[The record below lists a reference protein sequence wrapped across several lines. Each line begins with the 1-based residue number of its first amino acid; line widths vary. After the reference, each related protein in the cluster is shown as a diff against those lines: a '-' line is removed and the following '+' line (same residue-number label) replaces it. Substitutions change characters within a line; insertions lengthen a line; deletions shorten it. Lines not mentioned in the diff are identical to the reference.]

1 MRARPHNLPSQ
12 TTPLI
17 GREHEVQAVRRLLLR
32 DDSSAGSEPA
42 LMSAQVLSELA
53 SRRIFPPWKGLS
65 KGQARLVTLTGP
77 GGAGKTRLALH
88 VAADMLDRFEDGV
101 CFVELAPVSDVGL
114 VVPMIAR
121 ALGVQ
126 DAAGR
131 PLIDVLSAHLHDRR
145 LLLVLDNFEQLL
157 AAATVVAELLR
168 ACPGLSVLVTSRAPL
183 QIGGEHEFPVP
194 PLALPDAGLPL
205 TPDTIARC
213 ASAALFVERAVAIT
227 PDFAV
232 TEANAPAIGELCT
245 RLDGLPLAI
254 ELAAARV
261 RLLSPEAMLPRLDHA
276 LALLTGGRRDVPA
289 RQQTLRD
296 TIAWSYDLLTP
307 DEQALFRRL
316 GIFVG
321 GFTLGSGSWVMGDSE
336 RGGPASSP
344 NTHDLSPITLDLVG
358 SLVEKSLLRSIGA
371 PGGEPRFGMLETV
384 REYALEQLQASGEYE
399 QVRRRHG
406 AYYREL
412 ADQADA
418 ELVGAGQSAWLD
430 RLEAEHGNL
439 RAVLARTVEHGEVE
453 AGLSLGGA
461 LWRFW
466 WMRGYLTEGRQRLD
480 ALLAA
485 RSVGKTPEARTSERG
500 RALLGAGLLALW
512 QGSYASARASLQE
525 SLVIG
530 RENDDRRC
538 TAYALAFLGRV
549 ARDQGDETTART
561 LGGEGVAQFRAV
573 GEPWGLAVALHFLG
587 LAVVRSD
594 AGAARPLFEE
604 SAALFRGLGN
614 GWDLA
619 MPLRGLGLVA
629 YREGDLS
636 AARALLE
643 EGIAR
648 FRDRG
653 DEWSQA
659 MLTHDL
665 AYVAQAERDPAG
677 AAALFEISL
686 TIWQKLGNTRGVA
699 SCLAGLAGI
708 AVLRGAPERAARLY
722 GAADAA
728 RQTGGGVV
736 EPTDRTVHDGGI
748 ADARAALGEDAY
760 AAAWAA
766 GRAQPTREMIAE
778 ALAPYPASSARVAA
792 DAHTGSARR
801 AASANPL
808 SRREREVA
816 TLVARGLTN
825 RQIAEALTITEGT
838 AINHL
843 THILNKLGFRS
854 RAQVAAWVVEHGDS

>member
-1 MRARPHNLPSQ
+1 
-12 TTPLI
+12 
-17 GREHEVQAVRRLLLR
+17 
-32 DDSSAGSEPA
+32 
-42 LMSAQVLSELA
+42 MS
-53 SRRIFPPWKGLS
+53 
-65 KGQARLVTLTGP
+65 
-77 GGAGKTRLALH
+77 
-88 VAADMLDRFEDGV
+88 
-101 CFVELAPVSDVGL
+101 L
-114 VVPMIAR
+114 VVPTITR

-131 PLIDVLSAHLHDRR
+131 PLLDLLVGFLLGRR
-145 LLLVLDNFEQLL
+145 MLLVLDNFEQIL

-168 ACPGLSVLVTSRAPL
+168 ACPELAVLVTSRAPL
-183 QIGGEHEFPVP
+183 QIGGEHEYPVP
-194 PLALPDAGLPL
+194 PLAVPDATRPL
-205 TPDTIARC
+205 TPATISRYA
-213 ASAALFVERAVAIT
+213 AAALFVERAAAIT

-232 TEANAPAIGELCT
+232 TEANAPAIAEICT

-254 ELAAARV
+254 ELAAARS
-261 RLLSPEAMLPRLDHA
+261 RLLSPEAMLPRLGHA

-307 DEQALFRRL
+307 EEQALFRRL

-321 GFTLGSGSWVMGDSE
+321 GFTLGAAEGFGCWVSGFGDSD
-336 RGGPASSP
+336 PSP
-344 NTHDLSPITLDLVG
+344 NTQNPEPETLDLVS
-358 SLVEKSLLRSIGA
+358 SLVEKSLLRAVGT
-371 PGGEPRFGMLETV
+371 PGGEPRFAMLETI
-384 REYALEQLQASGEYE
+384 REYALEQLRASGEYE
-399 QVRRRHG
+399 QVRRRHA
-406 AYYREL
+406 AYFLGL
-412 ADQADA
+412 AGQADG
-418 ELVGAGQSAWLD
+418 ELGGEGQARWLD

-439 RAVLARTVEHGEVE
+439 RAVLGGALEHGEVE
-453 AGLSLGGA
+453 EGLCLGGL

-480 ALLAA
+480 ALLGAQRA
-485 RSVGKTPEARTSERG
+485 GSTPPARTVVRG
-500 RALLGAGLLALW
+500 RALLGTGLLALW
-512 QGSYASARASLQE
+512 QGSYAGARASLQE
-525 SLVIG
+525 SLAIG
-530 RENDDRRC
+530 READDRPC

-549 ARDQGDETTART
+549 ARDQGDEATART
-561 LGGEGVAQFRAV
+561 LGEQGVALCREL

-629 YREGDLS
+629 YREGDTV

-653 DEWSQA
+653 DEWSEA

-665 AYVAQAERDPAG
+665 AYVAQADRDAAG
-677 AAALFEISL
+677 AAARFEVSL
-686 TIWQKLGNTRGVA
+686 RIWHKLGNTRGVA

-728 RQTGGGVV
+728 RQAGGGVV
-736 EPTDRTVHDGGI
+736 EPTDRTVHDGAI
-748 ADARAALGEDAY
+748 AEARAALGEAAY

-766 GRAQPTREMIAE
+766 GRAQPTRRMIAE
-778 ALAPYPASSARVAA
+778 ALAAYPRPHTTTSQPSDRPGGPAA
-792 DAHTGSARR
+792 GD
-801 AASANPL
+801 PL

-816 TLVARGLTN
+816 RLVARGLTN
-825 RQIAEALTITEGT
+825 RQIAEALTIAEGT

-854 RAQVAAWVVEHGDS
+854 RAQIAAWVVEHRLTADERGLTDSGRPAPM